1 MNVKNFTRRRFLG
14 IATAAACGGC
24 RSLFTGAAADFDETL
39 SIFASDVHV
48 SGSEPEYAYTTER
61 LQAFVADVLRMTPL
75 PRRIF
80 FFGDLARFHG
90 KREDYVR
97 AIELIRPLRDAG
109 IEIVMGLG
117 NHDRHDYFFEL
128 FPEQAKSSPVPGAA
142 VSVTRLAHC
151 DFVMLDSLDDRSE
164 GGTGGGRLSDA
175 QQEWLKA
182 ELPRRSRP
190 VLVGAHH
197 GGYEL
202 KLGRYSL
209 HGQLARMSAVKGYV
223 FGHVHRWSAGYAA
236 GYGWGGAQRV
246 LRTVS
251 LPSLG
256 YWGDIGW
263 AEFRTEPDKATV
275 TLRQNDFFFARPVG
289 WGEGVKTRPPE
300 WDDIVAA
307 SRGASCVF
315 RFK

>member
-1 MNVKNFTRRRFLG
+1 MTDNIKIGRRDFLVSAIASGFGCCVPAAEPARFDDSLSVLISDMHVG
-14 IATAAACGGC
+14 GPGSNRVHQKGLLSATVG
-24 RSLFTGAAADFDETL
+24 RILEM
-39 SIFASDVHV
+39 
-48 SGSEPEYAYTTER
+48 R
-61 LQAFVADVLRMTPL
+61 PL
-75 PRRIF
+75 PRRVIG
-80 FFGDLARFHG
+80 FGDLAFLHG
-90 KREDYVR
+90 LKCDYEMSYPIMKR
-97 AIELIRPLRDAG
+97 LTDAG
-109 IEIVMGLG
+109 IEVYNGLG
-117 NHDRHDYFFEL
+117 NHDRRPAFFDCYPDEVK
-128 FPEQAKSSPVPGAA
+128 KSLVPGYA
-142 VSVTRLAHC
+142 VYRIETPHV
-151 DFVMLDSLDDRSE
+151 DFVMLDSLNDRSE

-182 ELPRRSRP
+182 ELPRWSRP

-209 HGQLARMSAVKGYV
+209 HGQLARMPAVKGYV

-263 AEFRTEPDKATV
+263 AEFRTEPDKATL

-307 SRGASCVF
+307 NRGASCVF